1 MANSYPDLLPWAFEW
16 VQAIGELYHLNAL
29 RLRLAVGSQARTAAH
44 CTLVQA
50 VKKMADACAAC
61 VINPELSPPAAKVLE
76 SMTFHWS
83 GLTVF
88 IDSAWVPMDNNT
100 AERDIRGPVVGRK
113 NFYGSGSKCSAD
125 LAATMYSLLATMK
138 LWRINPRTWL
148 GAYLQACADNANQAP
163 EDITAFLPWTMDAKR
178 LTQMR
183 GAATR
188 ATPLVQGL
196 DSS

>member
-1 MANSYPDLLPWAFEW
+1 
-16 VQAIGELYHLNAL
+16 
-29 RLRLAVGSQARTAAH
+29 
-44 CTLVQA
+44 
-50 VKKMADACAAC
+50 
-61 VINPELSPPAAKVLE
+61 
-76 SMTFHWS
+76 
-83 GLTVF
+83 
-88 IDSAWVPMDNNT
+88 
-100 AERDIRGPVVGRK
+100 
-113 NFYGSGSKCSAD
+113 

-163 EDITAFLPWTMDAKR
+163 DDITAFLPWTMDAKR

-188 ATPLVQGL
+188 AAPLVQGF